1 LKKKNTIWL
10 IFRVSEYRGK
20 GKEWVSEYIEGKERN
35 GFQNRGKGKK

>member
-20 GKEWVSEYIEGKERN
+20 GKEWVSEY
-35 GFQNRGKGKK
+35 RGKRKEWVSE